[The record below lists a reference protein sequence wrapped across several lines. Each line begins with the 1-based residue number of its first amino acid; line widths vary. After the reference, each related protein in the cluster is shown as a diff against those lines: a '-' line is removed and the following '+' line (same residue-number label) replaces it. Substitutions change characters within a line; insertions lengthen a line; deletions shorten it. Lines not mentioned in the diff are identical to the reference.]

1 MINEVESLPTE
12 FYGDFAKVADD
23 EAKVGKGVCFSR
35 VSVMQSCTYW
45 SFNCDSPS
53 SLGNFMYTAQNLWT
67 SFCIIW
73 KLLLLAKS
81 WCFR

>member
-35 VSVMQSCTYW
+35 VSVMQSCTY
-45 SFNCDSPS
+45 
-53 SLGNFMYTAQNLWT
+53 
-67 SFCIIW
+67 
-73 KLLLLAKS
+73 
-81 WCFR
+81 